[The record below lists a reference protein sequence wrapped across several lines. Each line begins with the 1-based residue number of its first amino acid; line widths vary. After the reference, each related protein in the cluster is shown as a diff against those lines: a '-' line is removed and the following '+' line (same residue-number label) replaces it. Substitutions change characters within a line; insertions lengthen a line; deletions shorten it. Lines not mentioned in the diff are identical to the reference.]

1 MTDADGADG
10 TDGALGRC
18 PECGADVPA
27 TAVLI
32 EYEDDDGEAAYAACP
47 SCDTV
52 VKPRS

>member
-1 MTDADGADG
+1 MTDADAPG
-10 TDGALGRC
+10 GALGHC

-32 EYEDDDGEAAYAACP
+32 EYEADDGRSAYAACP